1 MNGCEIMKCSDYR
14 PNGECAYPGE
24 TCKYRSHSSVQ
35 STSLFGDLW
44 GYQCP
49 TCHIR
54 SGHAYIG
61 PHAEAL
67 EQAPTCCGFVAMTPV
82 RIDVRPNNMLTVSGG
97 REKTNAK

>member
-1 MNGCEIMKCSDYR
+1 
-14 PNGECAYPGE
+14 
-24 TCKYRSHSSVQ
+24 
-35 STSLFGDLW
+35 LFGDLW